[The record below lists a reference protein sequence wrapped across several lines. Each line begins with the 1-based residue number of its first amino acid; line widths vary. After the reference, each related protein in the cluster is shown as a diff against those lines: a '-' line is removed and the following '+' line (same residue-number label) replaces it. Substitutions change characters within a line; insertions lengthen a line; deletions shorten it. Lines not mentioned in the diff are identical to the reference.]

1 MMAPA
6 PVERAFASTPTSV
19 SVGSTVG
26 SHACIPTLTSVPE
39 HLEGGAEPKLS
50 GIVFYS
56 IFSHPQVVS
65 VYSLILPG

>member
-1 MMAPA
+1 
-6 PVERAFASTPTSV
+6 
-19 SVGSTVG
+19 
-26 SHACIPTLTSVPE
+26 VPE

-65 VYSLILPG
+65 VYSLILPGWRVCLDWHAKR